1 MAASRPHALAMTSAT
16 LPYPSE
22 ARTHNGAL
30 LKVDRVRIG
39 YWGSRGY
46 VAAVDDVSFDVQAR
60 EKVIVIGQSG
70 SGKST
75 LLKTVGGYVHPTSGT
90 ISINGNPAFTPGPDR
105 AFVFQEFDQLFPWRT
120 VLDNVA
126 YPLRRNGWNRRDAQE
141 RAREFLEL
149 TRLSHAVDRF
159 PHELSGGM
167 KQRVAIARALALEP
181 LILLMDEPFGALD
194 ALTRARLQR
203 ELRAILDRTHTT
215 LLFVTHSID
224 EALVLGDRVVVLRGA
239 PSRLDEVIDVR
250 DIGPPESESYAAMR
264 VRLRR
269 LLAVEDDAEEED
281 DEFAV
286 FS

>member
-1 MAASRPHALAMTSAT
+1 MAILTPQPTIEPRV
-16 LPYPSE
+16 E
-22 ARTHNGAL
+22 NGAL

-39 YWGSRGY
+39 YWGTRGF
-46 VAAVDDVSFDVQAR
+46 VPAVEDVSFEVQAR

-75 LLKTVGGYVHPTSGT
+75 LLKTVGGYLRPYAGT
-90 ISINGNPAFTPGPDR
+90 ISVDGRLSLAPGPDR

-126 YPLRRNGWNRRDAQE
+126 YPLRRNGWSRRDARD
-141 RAREFLEL
+141 RAEQFLEL
-149 TRLSHAVDRF
+149 TRLSHAVDRY

-181 LILLMDEPFGALD
+181 RILLMDEPFGALD
-194 ALTRARLQR
+194 ALTRGRLQR

-224 EALVLGDRVVVLRGA
+224 EALVLGDRIVVLRGA

-250 DIGPPESESYAAMR
+250 NVGSPDSQSYADTR

-269 LLAVEDDAEEED
+269 LLAVDEEEEAD

-286 FS
+286 FG

>member
-1 MAASRPHALAMTSAT
+1 MTTAT
-16 LPYPSE
+16 HPSTSE
-22 ARTHNGAL
+22 SPVSNGAV
-30 LKVDRVRIG
+30 LKVDRVQIG
-39 YWGSRGY
+39 YWSARGF
-46 VAAVDDVSFDVQAR
+46 ALAVEEVTFDVRAR

-75 LLKTVGGYVHPTSGT
+75 LLKTIGGYLQPTAGS
-90 ISINGNPAFTPGPDR
+90 ISVNGVQSLSPGPDR

-126 YPLRRNGWNRRDAQE
+126 YPLRRNGWGRADARE
-141 RAREFLEL
+141 RAGGFLEL
-149 TRLSHAVDRF
+149 TRLSHAVDRY

-181 LILLMDEPFGALD
+181 RILLMDEPFGALD

-224 EALVLGDRVVVLRGA
+224 EALVLGDRIIVLRGA

-250 DIGPPESESYAAMR
+250 EVGPPDSESYADMR
-264 VRLRR
+264 VQLRR
-269 LLAVEDDAEEED
+269 LLSVDEEEEED

>member
-1 MAASRPHALAMTSAT
+1 MTSAA
-16 LPYPSE
+16 LPYTE
-22 ARTHNGAL
+22 QHALNGAL
-30 LKVDRVRIG
+30 LKVDHVQIG
-39 YWGSRGY
+39 YWGTRGY
-46 VAAVDDVSFDVQAR
+46 VAAVDDVSFEVQGR

-75 LLKTVGGYVHPTSGT
+75 LLKTVGGYLQPTSGT
-90 ISINGNPAFTPGPDR
+90 VSINGNLSLAPGPDR

-120 VLDNVA
+120 VVDNVA
-126 YPLRRNGWNRRDAQE
+126 YPLRRNGWGRRAALE

-149 TRLSHAVDRF
+149 TRLSHAVDRY

-224 EALVLGDRVVVLRGA
+224 EALVLGDRIVILRGA

-250 DIGPPESESYAAMR
+250 NIGAPDSESYAQMR

-269 LLAVEDDAEEED
+269 LLAVEEEEEED
-281 DEFAV
+281 EDEFAV

>member
-1 MAASRPHALAMTSAT
+1 MTSAT
-16 LPYPSE
+16 LPYTSE
-22 ARTHNGAL
+22 PHAGNGAL
-30 LKVDRVRIG
+30 LKVDRVQIG
-39 YWGSRGY
+39 YWGTRGY
-46 VAAVDDVSFDVQAR
+46 VAAVDDVSFEVQGR

-75 LLKTVGGYVHPTSGT
+75 LLKTVGGYLQPTSGT
-90 ISINGNPAFTPGPDR
+90 VSINGNLSLTPGPDR

-126 YPLRRNGWNRRDAQE
+126 YPLRRNGWGRRDAQD

-149 TRLSHAVDRF
+149 TRLSHAIDRY

-224 EALVLGDRVVVLRGA
+224 EALVLGDRIVILRGA

-250 DIGPPESESYAAMR
+250 DIGSPESESYAAMR

-269 LLAVEDDAEEED
+269 LLAVEEDEEED
-281 DEFAV
+281 EDEFAV

>member
-1 MAASRPHALAMTSAT
+1 MLTPMTSAT
-16 LPYPSE
+16 LPYASE
-22 ARTHNGAL
+22 ARASNGAL
-30 LKVDRVRIG
+30 LKVDRVQIG
-39 YWGSRGY
+39 YWGTRGY
-46 VAAVDDVSFDVQAR
+46 VAAVDDVSFEVQGR

-75 LLKTVGGYVHPTSGT
+75 LLKTVGGYLQPTSGT
-90 ISINGNPAFTPGPDR
+90 VSINGTLSLTPGPDR

-126 YPLRRNGWNRRDAQE
+126 YPLRRNGWSRSDAKD

-149 TRLSHAVDRF
+149 TRLTHAIDRY

-224 EALVLGDRVVVLRGA
+224 EALILGDRIVILRGA

-250 DIGPPESESYAAMR
+250 GIGGPESPEYAAMR
-264 VRLRR
+264 IRLRR
-269 LLAVEDDAEEED
+269 LLAVEEDEEED
-281 DEFAV
+281 DDDFAV

>member
-1 MAASRPHALAMTSAT
+1 MTTAT
-16 LPYPSE
+16 HPSTSE
-22 ARTHNGAL
+22 SPVANGAV
-30 LKVDRVRIG
+30 LKVDRVQIG
-39 YWGSRGY
+39 YWSARGF
-46 VAAVDDVSFDVQAR
+46 ALAVEEVSFEVLAR

-75 LLKTVGGYVHPTSGT
+75 LLKTIGGYLHPTAGS
-90 ISINGNPAFTPGPDR
+90 ISVNGVRSLSPGPDR

-126 YPLRRNGWNRRDAQE
+126 YPLRRNGWSRSDARD
-141 RAREFLEL
+141 RAGEFLEL
-149 TRLSHAVDRF
+149 TRLSHAVDRY

-181 LILLMDEPFGALD
+181 RILLMDEPFGALD

-224 EALVLGDRVVVLRGA
+224 EALVLGDRIIVLRGA

-250 DIGPPESESYAAMR
+250 EVGPPDSESYADMR
-264 VRLRR
+264 VQLRR
-269 LLAVEDDAEEED
+269 LLSVDEEEEED